1 MTSDPVLIFGKD
13 VCPYTQAAR
22 DDFARRKVAVEY
34 VNVKKDPA
42 ALTRMLEYSRGRRE
56 VPVIV
61 EAGRVT
67 IGFGG
72 T

>member
-1 MTSDPVLIFGKD
+1 MVVIFGKD
-13 VCPYTQAAR
+13 ACPYTQAAL
-22 DDFARRKVAVEY
+22 DAYARRGVPVEY
-34 VNVKKDPA
+34 VNVKKSRAD
-42 ALTRMLEYSRGRRE
+42 LERMLGYSGGERR

-61 EAGRVT
+61 EGDRVT